1 MKVVH
6 FLYKLESKVV
16 SLELS
21 INQVEKYD
29 RRNNIVISGIPDDIS
44 NNDFG
49 STVVDIMKYVDV
61 DINSSDTEASH
72 RIGKSDWG
80 TAPKKTIVC
89 FINRKYCKK
98 VLLKRKN
105 FATINT
111 ITKLL

>member
-1 MKVVH
+1 M
-6 FLYKLESKVV
+6 
-16 SLELS
+16 ELS

-44 NNDFG
+44 DNDLV
-49 STVVDIMKYVDV
+49 STVVDITKYVDV
-61 DINSSDTEASH
+61 DNNSSDWEACH

-80 TAPKKTIVC
+80 TAPRKTIVC

-111 ITKLL
+111 ITKLLEVIIL